1 MRPDLRVVFDLQAT
15 QSLHHGSRG
24 IARYT
29 AEHAAAVHRV
39 APDVVSAFTLNPR
52 FVLPPAAE
60 RFIPTGHLRWASS
73 REPTLAAGPLIF
85 HVTSPFELGIP
96 LHEIWPVAVRR
107 PDVRLAVT
115 LYDLIPLIYPERY
128 LTDAATRGRYRARLQ
143 MLRAADIVL
152 AISESA
158 RQDGIRLLG
167 IRPERIKVIDAGVTG
182 NFRPTV
188 LDPSVLLNGL
198 TGAVPGL
205 RPGFFLYTGGV
216 DFRKN
221 MEGLIRAHAALP
233 PGVRARHQLV
243 IVCGMDEH
251 QRRHYEHVAAEAGS
265 LDDVLLTGFVSEEA
279 LEGLYQATHTFVF
292 PSVYEGFGL
301 PIAEAV
307 ECGAPVIASSRSSLP
322 EVTPSAEGLF
332 DPEAPGELTDML
344 LRAATDDAFVGRL
357 REASRAAAGHFTWE
371 RTAELTL
378 DAYRERWDA
387 RPARPRRRPRIAV
400 VTPYPPDR
408 SGIATYSRDLMAAL
422 GRRADVEGYIG
433 GPPEDYVPAPEGC
446 SLHHWRAFED
456 RSRLVGFDRVL
467 YCMGNNLMHGFV
479 MDLARRV
486 PGTILCHDVRLVRYY
501 AAQPDG
507 RPFVQALRDMYA
519 GRLPPA
525 LDREDVGYEEA
536 ERAGLWMLGD
546 VARHAEQVLVHSDY
560 ARTLVLLEA
569 QAQGVV
575 PDVRAIPFGY
585 APDRR
590 SGPPALS
597 RAPSAPLV
605 VSFGLVDPIKRPDL
619 LVQALPHI
627 RGRHPGT
634 RLVLAGPVTPEFA
647 GELRS
652 LARAAG
658 VGAAVTITG
667 ALDDDRY
674 RRWMDSADVAVQLR
688 AMSQGEAS
696 LTVAEALAAGV
707 PTVVTRAGWMAE
719 IPERVVRGV
728 PLDADAAQ
736 VATVV
741 GDLLGDPEAWSQLS
755 REGRRWA
762 ARHSFEQVADAVAD
776 AMALR

>member
-1 MRPDLRVVFDLQAT
+1 MSADLRVVYDLQAT
-15 QSLHHGSRG
+15 QSLDHGSRG

-29 AEHAAAVHRV
+29 AELGAAVHRA
-39 APDVVSAFTLNPR
+39 APEAVSAFTLNPR
-52 FVLPPAAE
+52 FVLPPVAE
-60 RFIPTGHLRWASS
+60 RFIRTGRLRWSNP
-73 REPTLAAGPLIF
+73 REPDLVNGPLIF

-96 LHEIWPVAVRR
+96 LPELWPLAVRR

-128 LTDAATRGRYRARLQ
+128 LTDAATRGRYRVRLQ
-143 MLRAADIVL
+143 MLRAADLVL

-167 IRPERIKVIDAGVTG
+167 IRPQRIKVIDAGVTG
-182 NFRPTV
+182 NFRP
-188 LDPSVLLNGL
+188 PSVDSAVLLDGL
-198 TGAVPGL
+198 TEAVPGL

-233 PGVRARHQLV
+233 AETRARHQLV
-243 IVCGMDEH
+243 IVCSMDQN

-265 LDDVLLTGFVSEEA
+265 LDDVLLTGFAPEQTLEA
-279 LEGLYQATHTFVF
+279 LYQATHTFVF
-292 PSVYEGFGL
+292 PSIYEGFGL

-307 ECGAPVIASSRSSLP
+307 ESGAPVIASSRSSLP

-332 DPEAPGELTDML
+332 DPEAPGELTAML
-344 LRAATDDAFVGRL
+344 HRAATDAAFVGRL
-357 REASRAAAGHFTWE
+357 RAASKAAAGHFTWE
-371 RTAELTL
+371 RSAELTL
-378 DAYRERWDA
+378 EAYRDRWDS
-387 RPARPRRRPRIAV
+387 RPARPRRPRIAV

-408 SGIATYSRDLMAAL
+408 SGIATYSRDLMSAL
-422 GRRADVEGYIG
+422 SRLGDVEGYIG
-433 GPPEDYVPAPEGC
+433 GAPENYAPPPEGC
-446 SLHHWRAFED
+446 SLHHWRTFED

-467 YCMGNNLMHGFV
+467 YCMGNNRMHGFV
-479 MDLARRV
+479 MDLARRL
-486 PGTILCHDVRLVRYY
+486 PGTILCHDIRLVRYY
-501 AAQPDG
+501 ASEPDG
-507 RPFVQALRDMYA
+507 RPIIRALREMYA

-525 LDREDVGYEEA
+525 LDREDVGYEEI

-546 VARHAEQVLVHSDY
+546 VTSHAEQVLVHSDY
-560 ARTLVLLEA
+560 ARSLVLLEA
-569 QAQGVV
+569 QANGVV
-575 PDVRAIPFGY
+575 PDVRAIPFGH
-585 APDRR
+585 APNQR
-590 SGPPALS
+590 SVPRAPS
-597 RAPSAPLV
+597 RAPSAPLI

-627 RGRHPGT
+627 RQGHPGV
-634 RLVLAGPVTPEFA
+634 RLVLAGPVTREYA
-647 GELRS
+647 TELRR

-658 VGAAVTITG
+658 VGAAVTVTG

-674 RRWMDSADVAVQLR
+674 RRWMDAADVAVQLR

-719 IPERVVRGV
+719 IPERVVRSV
-728 PLDADAAQ
+728 PQDAEPAQ
-736 VATVV
+736 VAAAV
-741 GDLLGDPEAWSQLS
+741 GEILGDRRVWTLLS

-762 ARHSFEQVADAVAD
+762 DRHSFEHVAEAVAE